1 MVPDMYSVLMI
12 LTSATSWTQK
22 DGAQRPTGFWAE
34 EFVVPH
40 DMLTSAGVEVTIATP
55 GGKPSIVDEMSLT
68 PEANEGDVAK
78 VDKLAA
84 YLEKHAEALRT
95 PRRIEEM
102 NAADFDAVFVPGGH
116 GPMQDLAV
124 DASVGRILS
133 AALANPQQVVTALC
147 HGSASFLAAGD
158 ETSWAFKGYRMTAF
172 TNTEETQTGLAA
184 NAPWLL
190 EDRLRAAGA
199 LFDAGAPWTSHVVVD
214 GNLVTGQNPMS
225 GEAATRAML
234 RIFAKRKLRDE
245 CDLQK

>member
-1 MVPDMYSVLMI
+1 
-12 LTSATSWTQK
+12 
-22 DGAQRPTGFWAE
+22 WAE

-40 DMLTSAGVEVTIATP
+40 EMLLSAGAKVTIATL
-55 GGKPSIVDEMSLT
+55 GGKPAIVDAMSLT
-68 PEANEGDVAK
+68 PETNQGDVAK
-78 VDKLAA
+78 VEKLSA
-84 YLEKHAEALRT
+84 YLDRHAEALRT
-95 PRRIEEM
+95 ARRIEDM

-133 AALANPQQVVTALC
+133 AALANPEQVVAALC
-147 HGSASFLAAGD
+147 HGSASFLAAGN

-190 EDRLRAAGA
+190 EDRLRQAGA
-199 LFDAGAPWTSHVVVD
+199 LFDSGAPWSSHVVVD
-214 GNLVTGQNPMS
+214 GNLVTGQNPNS

-234 RIFAKRKLRDE
+234 NLLAARGSRN
-245 CDLQK
+245 